1 MKLRFDQQSVRF
13 RLKKSDVDVL
23 ADKGAVEETIH
34 FPQQILTYRL
44 EINKVVQSISAFFAN
59 NHLIVRIPPEQALQ
73 WINTNEVG
81 IYASVSWSE
90 AEKILEILIEK
101 DFPCKH
107 GSETDNADTFDELSS
122 Q

>member
-81 IYASVSWSE
+81 IYASVSWPE

>member
-44 EINKVVQSISAFFAN
+44 EINKVVQSISAF
-59 NHLIVRIPPEQALQ
+59 LR
-73 WINTNEVG
+73 T
-81 IYASVSWSE
+81 
-90 AEKILEILIEK
+90 
-101 DFPCKH
+101 
-107 GSETDNADTFDELSS
+107 TT
-122 Q
+122 